1 MAASCS
7 PSGRGYLLGVARL
20 VVAGAAGQRNADP
33 NMCVYIYLNRCGSK
47 NESW

>member
-7 PSGRGYLLGVARL
+7 PSGRGYLLGVRL

-33 NMCVYIYLNRCGSK
+33 NMIHIYL
-47 NESW
+47 